1 MRKHGIQMRECG
13 DKSHN
18 KNRLEE
24 KKMFLLLSGSFVRM
38 YFYHACLPRHVTT
51 CFCMVWFGFVNWGR
65 DFVAIIKKINLQRRL
80 RCDASSTSLKFIEW
94 LLLLSLILSGTASE
108 LFCWERRYNKMI
120 IIGNFKDHEAMSPAR
135 LWLVGSFLWK
145 QRLCYLQ

>member
-1 MRKHGIQMRECG
+1 MRECG

-94 LLLLSLILSGTASE
+94 LLLLSLILKGTASE
-108 LFCWERRYNKMI
+108 LFCRERCYNISKWLLLEI
-120 IIGNFKDHEAMSPAR
+120 SKTIKQCHQLVCGRSEA
-135 LWLVGSFLWK
+135 FLWK